1 MTPPTD
7 GPLGAKG
14 TGLNG
19 LSPRRHRRPQEFA
32 PRSPFPGPPVAP
44 LVASDLEADSGSLF
58 PGPLA
63 HHPASRTIP
72 LPLHLFPSALVPVPP
87 FQLDPEAGAGAPSAF
102 SPPHPRPR
110 CGPRFR
116 FPDLVRSRL
125 ESRVPEQTWRRLGGP
140 GSSRPAA
147 LLWPPAM
154 ESIEGKLGGG
164 GHLPPPRGGEGRGA
178 DLSGAGLTARWVGL
192 GGLGGLCRGAW
203 RGGER

>member
-1 MTPPTD
+1 MNLTRTGTGTPSGERVRPLPMTPPTD

-102 SPPHPRPR
+102 SPPPPSTPVRPEIS
-110 CGPRFR
+110 
-116 FPDLVRSRL
+116 VS
-125 ESRVPEQTWRRLGGP
+125 
-140 GSSRPAA
+140 
-147 LLWPPAM
+147 
-154 ESIEGKLGGG
+154 
-164 GHLPPPRGGEGRGA
+164 
-178 DLSGAGLTARWVGL
+178 
-192 GGLGGLCRGAW
+192 
-203 RGGER
+203 